1 MSSPST
7 TDQPRRMAI
16 PRSRRLVI
24 DLLRLSQQVPTTA
37 HDRIIDLS
45 VVAAARERAAQR
57 ISWSIVF
64 IKAFAIVAA
73 KYPPLRQ
80 IYMRW
85 PWPHLY
91 QHPNSVAIV
100 VTHREFEEQP
110 WIFWSKFYQ
119 PETTPLTQVQA
130 RLHRYLTEPVPFAF
144 RKQWEMSALPSW
156 LRRIAWWSLL
166 HVSGQRRVKRCGTF
180 FLTTISSRGAEIRHP
195 PGFLTSGLT
204 FGPIDEHGC
213 SRVTLAYD
221 HRLLDGHMVAD
232 ILADLE
238 QSLNGVIA
246 AELAAIPAAAGDL
259 AAQRAA

>member
-1 MSSPST
+1 MPSSST
-7 TDQPRRMAI
+7 TDQPKRLAI

-37 HDRIIDLS
+37 HDRIIDLNA
-45 VVAAARERAAQR
+45 VAAARERATQR
-57 ISWSIVF
+57 ISWSVVF
-64 IKAFAIVAA
+64 IKAFGIVAER
-73 KYPPLRQ
+73 YPALRQ

-91 QHPNSVAIV
+91 QHPNSLAII
-100 VTHREFEEQP
+100 VTHREVEGEP

-119 PETTPLTQVQA
+119 PETTPLIQVQD
-130 RLHRYLTEPVPFAF
+130 RLDRYLTEPVPSAF

-156 LRRIAWWSLL
+156 LRRIAWWTLL
-166 HVSGQRRVKRCGTF
+166 NLSGQRRVKRCGTF

-204 FGPIDEHGC
+204 FGPIDERGC

-221 HRLLDGHMVAD
+221 HRLLDGRMVAD
-232 ILADLE
+232 ILGDLE
-238 QSLNGVIA
+238 ETLNGVIA
-246 AELAAIPAAAGDL
+246 KELSALPAAADSDRL
-259 AAQRAA
+259 AA